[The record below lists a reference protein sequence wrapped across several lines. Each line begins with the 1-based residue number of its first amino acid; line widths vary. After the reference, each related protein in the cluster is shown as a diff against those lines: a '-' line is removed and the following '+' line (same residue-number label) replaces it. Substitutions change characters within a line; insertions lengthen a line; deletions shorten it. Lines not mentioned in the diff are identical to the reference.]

1 MRGKNMWSSL
11 SVSSD
16 ENSFED
22 MLIKHPHIDGNY
34 NDASSIIKD
43 ALHLPEEKVNK
54 KELPFPP
61 TGEGWLKAY
70 TGKNASTLVKQLKK
84 QRRHNKLLKHE
95 IDELIKTIRTIK
107 EQEVKSTLGSISWAI
122 DKQDTIRNLGLDDRD
137 LKSLRLFHKSREV
150 SLLRACDLWDN
161 AENSLKMLDEF
172 EDVWGEEE
180 QNAWVKAMGN
190 KKDARKIWKKTLHQ
204 IDNLSPKQITWLD
217 VVKKE
222 LLQRGPMTTR
232 AIIENNVMLQGRS
245 GATPTQL
252 SQLLKM
258 YGEEMNIIKGARNT
272 NTNEQ
277 FYVLIKSDGL
287 VMKGADIWG
296 YSAGFLDADG
306 SIYITDRGEP
316 RASFIATGARGRLH
330 CEHLHKELGC
340 GILQLD
346 QKIYKNGQ
354 RSQHRISFYSK
365 DDLKKLLTGLLPH
378 LCMKEKQAKAV
389 LKYLDEKDGS
399 RKDELK
405 KVVQY
410 LNWDGTTKAEQSL
423 NSWGIDKDIIGKWM
437 EGL

>member
-1 MRGKNMWSSL
+1 
-11 SVSSD
+11 
-16 ENSFED
+16 
-22 MLIKHPHIDGNY
+22 
-34 NDASSIIKD
+34 
-43 ALHLPEEKVNK
+43 
-54 KELPFPP
+54 
-61 TGEGWLKAY
+61 
-70 TGKNASTLVKQLKK
+70 
-84 QRRHNKLLKHE
+84 
-95 IDELIKTIRTIK
+95 
-107 EQEVKSTLGSISWAI
+107 
-122 DKQDTIRNLGLDDRD
+122 
-137 LKSLRLFHKSREV
+137 
-150 SLLRACDLWDN
+150 
-161 AENSLKMLDEF
+161 
-172 EDVWGEEE
+172 
-180 QNAWVKAMGN
+180 
-190 KKDARKIWKKTLHQ
+190 
-204 IDNLSPKQITWLD
+204 
-217 VVKKE
+217 
-222 LLQRGPMTTR
+222 MTTR
-232 AIIENNVMLQGRS
+232 AIIENNTLLQGRS

-287 VMKGADIWG
+287 VLKGADIWG

-316 RASFIATGARGRLH
+316 RASFIATGERGRLH

-340 GILQLD
+340 GVLQLD

-389 LKYLDEKDGS
+389 LKYLDEKDNS